1 MNMQTPVAGLQKAV
15 GFIIVTLGN
24 GCRGAYQSIR
34 DLIILSTTLEE
45 CDRYPLTAA
54 VAFEEQLKLVSNGSV
69 LARSKSN
76 YSKTSFRFFLF
87 LYRWQRL

>member
-15 GFIIVTLGN
+15 GFIIVTLVN
-24 GCRGAYQSIR
+24 GCHGAY
-34 DLIILSTTLEE
+34 
-45 CDRYPLTAA
+45 RYPLTAA

-76 YSKTSFRFFLF
+76 YSKTSFRIFLF
-87 LYRWQRL
+87 LYRWQR